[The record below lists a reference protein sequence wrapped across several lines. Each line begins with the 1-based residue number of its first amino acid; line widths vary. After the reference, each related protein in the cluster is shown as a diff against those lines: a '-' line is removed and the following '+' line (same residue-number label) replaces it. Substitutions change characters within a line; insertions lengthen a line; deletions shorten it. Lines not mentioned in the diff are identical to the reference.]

1 MKNDNLLTRDN
12 ESYNHN
18 VGQARRL
25 SYDVEW
31 GHWATPER
39 MTLNGRY

>member
-25 SYDVEW
+25 SY
-31 GHWATPER
+31 G
-39 MTLNGRY
+39 GRDK